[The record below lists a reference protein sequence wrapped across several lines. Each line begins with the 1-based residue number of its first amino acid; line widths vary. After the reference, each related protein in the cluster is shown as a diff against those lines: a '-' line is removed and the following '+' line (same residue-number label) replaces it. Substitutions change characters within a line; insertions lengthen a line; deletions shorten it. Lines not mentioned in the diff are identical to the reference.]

1 MSGPWEK
8 YQQTDKS
15 GPWNKYKNTKPNP
28 DGTYGQPPEGM
39 VLNPNTGQMTSRD
52 LMKNNIEPSRLDA
65 VGKGFMQGFS
75 LNSTDEGFG
84 VVSDFARERFRAED
98 EAAQD
103 AFPKTYAASQVA
115 GAVTSPVTKAGGGI
129 TTVRGAAALGA
140 GEAAVDSFNRGE
152 GDFATRLENVPRD
165 ALTGLFFA
173 GGTSAALK
181 GGTAGFRKLFTK
193 SQKRPSIANLKATK
207 NAAYR
212 AVEEAGEEF
221 GPQEMQAMT
230 DWVVN
235 TVGDVNFDEAAD
247 PQTAAALR
255 LLERRSGETMT
266 LSRLDKIRQTF
277 WDRYSRSDE
286 PGLLDAIK
294 GIDELIG
301 TRAESSE
308 LMRTARAA
316 NSRYAKAQLL
326 ENAFRKARLQ
336 TAATGSGGNI
346 LNKYRQ
352 AVTRII
358 TTPKE
363 ARFFS
368 DDEIKLMEAFVT
380 GNDVENTLR
389 RAGKLSPGGN
399 GLMTALNVY
408 AAAVDPAMLGIT
420 AAATAA
426 KETADRSAMKGSER
440 ILDSVATG
448 VINKP
453 PKPVPLSGAAAA
465 SGVVLPEYLRDR
477 HGR

>member
-1 MSGPWEK
+1 MAGPWEK
-8 YQQTDKS
+8 YQSGETA
-15 GPWNKYKNTKPNP
+15 GPWNKYKKAQANP

-52 LMKNNIEPSRLDA
+52 LMKNNIDPTRFDA
-65 VGKGFMQGFS
+65 VNKGYMQGYS
-75 LNSTDEGFG
+75 LNSSDEAFG
-84 VVSDFARERFRAED
+84 AVSDYARERFRAED

-115 GAVTSPVTKAGGGI
+115 GAVTSPVTKLGGGI
-129 TTVRGAAALGA
+129 STVRGAAALGA

-152 GDFATRLENVPRD
+152 GDFSTRMENVPRD
-165 ALTGLFFA
+165 TLTGLFFA
-173 GGTSAALK
+173 GATSAAVK

-207 NAAYR
+207 NSAYR
-212 AVEEAGEEF
+212 AVEDAGEEF
-221 GPQEMQAMT
+221 SPQEMQAMT
-230 DWVVN
+230 DWVNKTVN
-235 TVGDVNFDEAAD
+235 DVNFDEVAD

-255 LLERRSGETMT
+255 LLDRRSGETMT

-301 TRAESSE
+301 TRAASSD
-308 LMRTARAA
+308 LMRAARAA

-326 ENAFRKARLQ
+326 DNAFRKARLQ
-336 TAATGSGGNI
+336 TASTGSGGNI

-358 TTPKE
+358 TNPKE

-368 DDEIKLMEAFVT
+368 DDEIKLMESFVT
-380 GNDVENTLR
+380 GGDVENTLR

-408 AAAVDPAMLGIT
+408 AASVDPAMLGIT

-426 KETADRSAMKGSER
+426 KEVADRSAMKGSER
-440 ILDSVATG
+440 ILDSVSTG
-448 VINKP
+448 IIKNP
-453 PKPVPLSGAAAA
+453 PKPVPLSEAAVA
-465 SGVVLPEYLRDR
+465 SGVVVPEYLRDR